1 MNTKVSLKSKR
12 FRAYLATLFFGAL
25 NDNAFK
31 VVISL
36 LAIRL
41 IIDASQ
47 ASIIIGLASMLLVL
61 PFILFSSY
69 AGYLADRYSKKN
81 IMIWAKFLEI
91 IIMFLGFLALLKES
105 LPFLLVIL
113 FFMGAQST
121 LFSPSKFGILP
132 ETVSDEDLSLANGYV
147 QMWTFIAIILGTAS
161 SGQLLGLFKNEIS
174 KAGPFFICVAGI
186 GFLTSF
192 FIQDVPGVG
201 SRKTFEINFLKDLR
215 DTFREVRKAK
225 PLLLCILGT
234 MYFWLLGALFEM
246 NILIY
251 SKHFMQINERQT
263 SYLLAILSIGMG
275 IGGILAGRFSGEKVE
290 FGLVPLGAIGIGTFS
305 LFLFFSYP
313 SGIFTGLI
321 LFVLG
326 VSGGFFIIPLNAYI
340 QQKSP
345 KDALGRVLALENFL
359 TFSGILSASLV
370 YLIFTQAFSLEAPTI
385 FLALALSSFIVI
397 IYIIKT
403 LPDFLL
409 RFLAWLFTH
418 SIYKIRIVGKENLPK
433 EGGALLVC
441 NHISFIDPFLI
452 TACIQRF
459 IRFLMYRKYYEM
471 RLINPFCR
479 IMEVIPISQEDPPK
493 KMLHSLKMAT
503 QALNKGEIVCVFAEG
518 EITRTGHMLSFKK
531 GLEFISRKT
540 TAPIIPVYLDRVWG
554 SIFSFHKGRFFK
566 KIPVKIP
573 YPATV
578 AFGKPLPP
586 ESDAFSIRQAVTE
599 LGSEAFIYRKNDQ
612 DLLSTRFYM
621 QARKS
626 PFKPC
631 MADSQGHK
639 LSYWRAMVAS
649 MALSRVFARQ
659 YSHDQY
665 IGLLLPSCVGSAIA
679 NIAVSITGKVPVNLN
694 YTSSEEALDTAI
706 KKCKMRHVLTSHI
719 FLEKT
724 GIRQRD
730 DMVSMEE
737 IKKEVTLRDKMISFL
752 GFWFLPH
759 RLLRLLF
766 RVEKGRNINS
776 VATVIFTSGSTGN
789 PKGVMLSH
797 ANINAN
803 IEGLYQA
810 IHEKKKD
817 TIMGVLPFFH
827 SFGFTATLWYPL
839 TTGMSVIYHSNPLD
853 AKIVGDLVQKHNAT
867 ILLATPTFLMGYIRR
882 CTREEFGSL
891 RLVVVGA
898 EKLKNRIM
906 QAFYDKF
913 SLMPSEGYGCTELS
927 PVVSLNVPDYES
939 KTLKQIGTKFGTIGH
954 PLTGVAAK
962 IVDPDTFEEVPMGNE
977 GLLLVKGANVMV
989 GYLDDKEATRKVMH
1003 NGWYITGD
1011 LALMDEDGFIMI
1023 KDRLSR
1029 FSKIAGEMVPHIK
1042 IEEEIHDILNK
1053 KDEQVCAVTSV
1064 PDEKKGEALAVIY
1077 RGDINVDKLYE
1088 SLKNSDLPRLWI
1100 PKRSN
1105 FFHVDEIP
1113 VLGSGKLNLIKIKSM
1128 ALESLVG
1135 VKS

>member
-1 MNTKVSLKSKR
+1 MKTKTSLKSKR
-12 FRAYLATLFFGAL
+12 FRAYLATLFLGAL

-31 VVISL
+31 VIISL

-41 IIDASQ
+41 ISDASQ
-47 ASIIIGLASMLLVL
+47 ASIIIGLASMLLVV

-69 AGYLADRYSKKN
+69 AGYLADRYSKKS
-81 IMIWAKFLEI
+81 IMVFAKFLEI
-91 IIMFLGFLALLKES
+91 IIMFLGFLALSKES

-132 ETVSDEDLSLANGYV
+132 EMVSDEDLSLANGYV

-161 SGQLLGLFKNEIS
+161 SGQLLGLFENEIG
-174 KAGPFFICVAGI
+174 KAGTFFIGIAGI
-186 GFLTSF
+186 GFLASF
-192 FIQDVPGVG
+192 FIMDVPGAG
-201 SRKTFEINFLKDLR
+201 SKKPFEINFLKDLK
-215 DTFREVRKAK
+215 DTFLEVRKTK
-225 PLLLCILGT
+225 PLLLCILGA
-234 MYFWLLGALFEM
+234 MYFWFLGALFEM

-251 SKHFMQINERQT
+251 SKHFMLLNSRQT

-290 FGLVPLGAIGIGTFS
+290 FGLVPLGAIGMGIFS

-313 SGIFTGLI
+313 SRIFTGLI
-321 LFVLG
+321 LLVLG

-359 TFSGILSASLV
+359 TFSGILSASVV
-370 YLIFTQAFSLEAPTI
+370 YLLITQIFRLEAPTI

-418 SIYKIRIVGKENLPK
+418 SIYKIRIVGKENVPK

-441 NHISFIDPFLI
+441 NHVSFIDPFLI

-459 IRFLMYRKYYEM
+459 IRFLMYKKYYEM

-479 IMEVIPISQEDPPK
+479 IMKAIPISQEDPPK
-493 KMLHSLKMAT
+493 KMLHSLKMAA
-503 QALNKGEIVCVFAEG
+503 QALNEGEIVCIFAEG
-518 EITRTGHMLSFKK
+518 EITRTGNMLSFKK
-531 GLEFISRKT
+531 GLEFISRKS

-554 SIFSFHKGRFFK
+554 SIFSFYKGRFFK

-573 YPATV
+573 YPTTV

-586 ESDAFSIRQAVTE
+586 ESDTFSIRQAVTE
-599 LGSEAFIYRKNDQ
+599 LGSEAFKYRKNDQ
-612 DLLSTRFYM
+612 ELLSTRFYM

-626 PFKPC
+626 PFKRC
-631 MADSQGHK
+631 MTDSQGHK
-639 LSYWRAMVAS
+639 LTYWRGMVAS
-649 MALSRVFARQ
+649 MAFSRVFARQ

-665 IGLLLPSCVGSAIA
+665 IGLLLPPCVGSAIA

-706 KKCKMRHVLTSHI
+706 KKCKMKHILTSHK
-719 FLEKT
+719 FLEKA
-724 GIRQRD
+724 GLRQRD
-730 DMVSMEE
+730 DMVSIEE
-737 IKKEVTLRDKMISFL
+737 IKKKVTIKDKVISLL

-759 RLLRLLF
+759 WLLRFLF
-766 RVEKGRNINS
+766 RVEKERNINS

-803 IEGLYQA
+803 IEGIYQA

-839 TTGMSVIYHSNPLD
+839 TTGMSVIYHGNPLD
-853 AKIVGDLVQKHNAT
+853 AKIVGNLIQKHKAS

-882 CTREEFGSL
+882 CTREEFASL

-898 EKLKNRIM
+898 EKLKNRIA
-906 QAFYDKF
+906 QTFYDKF
-913 SLMPSEGYGCTELS
+913 KLMPREGYGCTELS
-927 PVVSLNVPDYES
+927 PVVSLNVPDYDS
-939 KTLKQIGTKFGTIGH
+939 KILKQIGTKFGTIGH

-962 IVDPDTFEEVPMGNE
+962 IVDSDTFQDLPLGSE

-989 GYLDDKEATRKVMH
+989 GYLDDKEATQKVMQ

-1011 LALMDEDGFIMI
+1011 LGLMDEDGFIMI

-1029 FSKIAGEMVPHIK
+1029 FSKIGGEMVPHIK
-1042 IEEEIHDILNK
+1042 IEEEIHAILNK

-1064 PDEKKGEALAVIY
+1064 PDEKKGEALAVVY
-1077 RGDINVDKLYE
+1077 RGDIDVDKLYE
-1088 SLKNSDLPRLWI
+1088 SLNNSDLPKLWI

-1113 VLGSGKLNLIKIKSM
+1113 VLGSGKLDIKKIKSM
-1128 ALESLVG
+1128 ALERVS
-1135 VKS
+1135 S